1 MIQQNLGD
9 QSGGLV
15 TEILNRRLT
24 ENFEP
29 RRSFELEARRNFE
42 APPKFWT
49 EGPAKLQGVS
59 TRIFNIR

>member
-1 MIQQNLGD
+1 MIQQDLGD

-15 TEILNRRLT
+15 AEILKRRLA
-24 ENFEP
+24 EIFGP